1 MGKQTLG
8 EKIAQL
14 RREKQLTQAEL
25 AKMMGV
31 TDKAVSKWE
40 RNLSCPDVSSIPRL
54 AEILGLSPGELIEA
68 KAAPVK
74 RGKRPVPL
82 AEISFILRSIALAMG
97 AAVTVLSFFK
107 ELDMNSGFGLLG
119 IGLFCLAL
127 SHMVQGRA
135 GRDKQQHI

>member
-1 MGKQTLG
+1 MEKQTLG
-8 EKIAQL
+8 EMIAAL

-25 AKMMGV
+25 AEKIGV

-54 AEILGLSPGELIEA
+54 AEILGVSPGDLIEA
-68 KAAPVK
+68 KAAPVRESEK
-74 RGKRPVPL
+74 KFPGGQ
-82 AEISFILRSIALAMG
+82 IYFILNAVALAMG

-107 ELDMNSGFGLLG
+107 ELDMSSGFGLLG

-127 SHMVQGRA
+127 ARLGE
-135 GRDKQQHI
+135 GGTK

>member
-1 MGKQTLG
+1 MEKQTLG
-8 EKIAQL
+8 ETIAAL
-14 RREKQLTQAEL
+14 RREKQMTQAEL
-25 AKMMGV
+25 AEKMSV

-54 AEILGLSPGELIEA
+54 AEILGVSPGELIEA

-74 RGKRPVPL
+74 SVKKVPSSL
-82 AEISFILRSIALAMG
+82 IPLILNALSLAMG